1 VNINIAVPQEIL
13 LTLREQED
21 DFALNMKRWT
31 TLKLYANK
39 KLTIGQC
46 AEFAEMNEEDF
57 IKYLGLN
64 KISIFTFNDFE
75 ELKEDIKNA

>member
-1 VNINIAVPQEIL
+1 
-13 LTLREQED
+13 
-21 DFALNMKRWT
+21 MKRWSA
-31 TLKLYANK
+31 LKLYTNK

-46 AEFAEMNEEDF
+46 AELAEMNEEEF

-64 KISIFTFNDFE
+64 QISIFTFNDFE

>member
-1 VNINIAVPQEIL
+1 L

-21 DFALNMKRWT
+21 DFALDMKRWT
-31 TLKLYANK
+31 ALKLYANK

-57 IKYLGLN
+57 IKALYG
-64 KISIFTFNDFE
+64 KIHIPEAVRNEIHPAKRRPSLRERASLIQ
-75 ELKEDIKNA
+75 

>member
-1 VNINIAVPQEIL
+1 VIL